1 MISAG
6 INPLRDDGNLYT
18 LHLGKENVP
27 VEYLCFD
34 SLVHSF
40 IHMAEKSKLA
50 KESLDNIIV
59 KLRILICI

>member
-1 MISAG
+1 MISAELD
-6 INPLRDDGNLYT
+6 PLRDDGKLYA
-18 LHLGKENVP
+18 LHLEKANIP

-40 IHMAEKSKLA
+40 IHMVEKSKLA

-59 KLRILICI
+59 KLRILICN